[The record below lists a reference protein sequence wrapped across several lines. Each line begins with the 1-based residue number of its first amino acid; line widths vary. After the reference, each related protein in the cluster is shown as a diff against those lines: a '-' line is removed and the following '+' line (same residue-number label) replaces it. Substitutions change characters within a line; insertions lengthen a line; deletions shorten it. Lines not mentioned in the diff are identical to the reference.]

1 MNAENL
7 KVEGVEGFSQEYEEG
22 LMLAQ
27 DLMVDFG
34 DEAMV
39 QGSTWINF
47 TRRAKDCNAG
57 PSASR
62 KLPKGVAG
70 SGCASEALGY
80 GWGISKLYQSVEI
93 HLDAND
99 KRQRGS
105 GEGNRFT
112 HKKIN

>member
-1 MNAENL
+1 MKRGSARPGPHGRL
-7 KVEGVEGFSQEYEEG
+7 RGR
-22 LMLAQ
+22 
-27 DLMVDFG
+27 G
-34 DEAMV
+34 DGTSSTKETLEFRDV
-39 QGSTWINF
+39 TWINF

-70 SGCASEALGY
+70 SRCASEALGY